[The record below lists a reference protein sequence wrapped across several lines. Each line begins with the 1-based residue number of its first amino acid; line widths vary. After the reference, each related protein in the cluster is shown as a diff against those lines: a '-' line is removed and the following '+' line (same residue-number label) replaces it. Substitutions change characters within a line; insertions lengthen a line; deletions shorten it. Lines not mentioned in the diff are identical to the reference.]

1 MRQTLWISLLAGLA
15 CPKLGAA
22 KPAPS
27 KPPQTNGWIQSFP
40 MQTGELLSS
49 GRNPYFILEPGYQQV
64 LAGDGDQVTITVLNK
79 TKLVDGVHTRVVEER
94 ETKDGKLVE
103 VSRNYY
109 AISKR
114 THDVYYFGE
123 DVDMYKDGKI
133 TNHGGAWLAGTHGAK
148 FGLMMS
154 AKPALRMKAYQELAP
169 GAAMDRAEIVSLHE
183 SVKTPAGTFKN
194 CIKTEET
201 SPVEPGSKEYK
212 QYAPGVG
219 IVQDD
224 ETKLVTYG
232 MVKLSK

>member
-1 MRQTLWISLLAGLA
+1 MRQALWISLLAGLA
-15 CPKLGAA
+15 CPTLGAA

-27 KPPQTNGWIQSFP
+27 KSPQASGWVQSFP
-40 MQTGELLSS
+40 LQTGELSSS
-49 GRNPYFILEPGYQQV
+49 GRNPYFILEPGYQEV
-64 LAGDGDQVTITVLNK
+64 LAGDGDEVTITVLND
-79 TKLVDGVHTRVVEER
+79 TKLVAGVRTRVIEER

-123 DVDMYKDGKI
+123 DVDIYKDGKV
-133 TNHGGAWLAGTHGAK
+133 TNHGGAWLAGVYGAK
-148 FGLMMS
+148 FGLMMP
-154 AKPALRMKAYQELAP
+154 AKPALHLKAYQELAP
-169 GAAMDRAEIVSLHE
+169 GTAMDRAEIVSLRE

-201 SPVEPGSKEYK
+201 SPVEPGTKEYK

-224 ETKLVTYG
+224 ETKLVKYG